1 MFAAKSILFCLFL
14 ISLAVS
20 QVFSSTRVNKT
31 TPDGKVFITG
41 DHNEVVVSTARET
54 KIAVAEIKSKLQSL
68 SKKDDEL
75 SQRITALEKEGKN
88 RTREYNLFHGDR
100 FSLVNICSIPAPF
113 CFINEKLYNW
123 VVNNLIRA
131 HVGLAKRGS
140 LEYLNSK

>member
-54 KIAVAEIKSKLQSL
+54 KIALAELKSKLQLL
-68 SKKDDEL
+68 SNKDDEL

-88 RTREYNLFHGDR
+88 RTREYNLFHGNQ

-113 CFINEKLYNW
+113 FFFYK
-123 VVNNLIRA
+123 
-131 HVGLAKRGS
+131 
-140 LEYLNSK
+140 